1 MAEREYENQVGKAW
15 YNKNRDPKKKQPNF
29 RGFCM
34 VEGIEQDV
42 SIWVN
47 QPTDDQGNPT
57 KDKWLYMKFDAPYV
71 KPDQDESGASSGG
84 QSTAPKG
91 GQLDDDDIPF

>member
-34 VEGIEQDV
+34 VEGAAQDV

-47 QPTDDQGNPT
+47 QPTDEDGNP
-57 KDKWLYMKFDAPYV
+57 KGDKWLYMRFDTPYV
-71 KPDQDESGASSGG
+71 KTNQDESGTYAGG
-84 QSTAPKG
+84 QSPAPQG
-91 GQLDDDDIPF
+91 CQ